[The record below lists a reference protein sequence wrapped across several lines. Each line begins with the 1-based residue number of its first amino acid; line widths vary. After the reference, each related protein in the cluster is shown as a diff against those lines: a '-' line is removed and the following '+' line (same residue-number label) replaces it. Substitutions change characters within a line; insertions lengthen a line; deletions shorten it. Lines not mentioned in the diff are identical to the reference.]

1 MRGKFTSGAVGG
13 VAGIEPPTRAI
24 AAPFQGTAFL
34 GQIFL
39 SQAFLAQAFLARTFL
54 AQGFLSRVFLGHVV
68 LSHVV
73 LSHVFPSH
81 VLVSTAS
88 SERCVVGATPD
99 AGFRRSPCLM

>member
-13 VAGIEPPTRAI
+13 VAGIEPPARAI
-24 AAPFQGTAFL
+24 AAPLQGTAFL

-39 SQAFLAQAFLARTFL
+39 SQAFLAQAFLAPR
-54 AQGFLSRVFLGHVV
+54 FLSRVFLGHVV